1 MNSKKTLELKIID
14 FGLSY
19 QWQED
24 MRKEIRNEKK
34 NKLIGTSY
42 YIAPEVLQLDYD

>member
-1 MNSKKTLELKIID
+1 MKIID

-19 QWQED
+19 EW
-24 MRKEIRNEKK
+24 KENMRNELIASKK

-42 YIAPEVLQLDYD
+42 YIAPEILQLDYD

>member
-1 MNSKKTLELKIID
+1 MNSKTSLEIKLID

-19 QWQED
+19 KWEKN
-24 MRKEIRNEKK
+24 MNEEMIKQKK

-42 YIAPEVLQLDYD
+42 YIAP